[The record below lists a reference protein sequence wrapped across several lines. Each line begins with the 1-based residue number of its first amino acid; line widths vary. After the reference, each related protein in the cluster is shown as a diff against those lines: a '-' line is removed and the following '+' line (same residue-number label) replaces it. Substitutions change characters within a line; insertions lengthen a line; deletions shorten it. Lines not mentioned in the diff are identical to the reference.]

1 MKYFFI
7 VSFIMFLSTCN
18 NVAKSTA
25 QSKQDSSVSINYSA
39 ISRGT
44 FLKINII
51 DSLITVAKNKKDKPI
66 SKPLSE
72 ETKEKLTA
80 LLNTI
85 NLDSL
90 SQFKDPRQAR
100 FYDGAAIGALVI
112 TKNGQ
117 VYESSNFDHG
127 APPKE
132 IEAIVKEILSIS
144 ENIE

>member
-18 NVAKSTA
+18 NVAKSAA
-25 QSKQDSSVSINYSA
+25 QSKQDNSVSVNYSA

-44 FLKINII
+44 YLKISITDSII
-51 DSLITVAKNKKDKPI
+51 SVSKGRKDKPI
-66 SKPLSE
+66 VKPITDENRKKFIHLIS
-72 ETKEKLTA
+72 
-80 LLNTI
+80 TI

-90 SQFKDPRQAR
+90 SLFKDPTQAR
-100 FYDGAAIGALVI
+100 FYDGAAIGALEI